1 MTQTQKPVS
10 RRGFVKIIGGLLGA
24 LGLGAFAGP
33 AVAYFWPKKLEEV
46 PSEAVTVGPAD
57 SLKLGEYQT
66 VSYGRYPAIVM
77 NTPNGIRAY
86 RAVCTH
92 FACLVKYNGAED
104 VVECPCHAGF
114 FRSDD
119 GTVISGPPPKELTAI
134 PWFIKDNTIYIGG
147 EA

>member
-10 RRGFVKIIGGLLGA
+10 RRGFIKLISGLLGA
-24 LGLGAFAGP
+24 VGLGAFVGP
-33 AVAYFWPKKLEEV
+33 AVAYFWPSKLVEV
-46 PSEAVTVGPAD
+46 PTEPVPVGPAD
-57 SLKLGEYQT
+57 SLKVGDSMT
-66 VSYGRYPAIVM
+66 ISYGRYPAIVL
-77 NTPNGIRAY
+77 NTPNGMRAY

-92 FACLVKYNGAED
+92 FACLVKYIGTED
-104 VVECPCHAGF
+104 VIECPCHAGF

-134 PWFIKDNTIYIGG
+134 PWFIQGDTLYIGG